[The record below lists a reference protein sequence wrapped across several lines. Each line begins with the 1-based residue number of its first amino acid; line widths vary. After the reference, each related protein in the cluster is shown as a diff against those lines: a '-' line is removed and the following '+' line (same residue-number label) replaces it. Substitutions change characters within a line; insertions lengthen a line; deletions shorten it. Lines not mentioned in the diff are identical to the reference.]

1 MSYLLFSKPFIKHI
15 KKAAKSEKKT
25 GNGKQAENLNRI
37 AKHAGYQAW
46 NILSKNLESAG
57 IIPDSVYKKVF
68 KAVLTTCP
76 NTADEFV
83 LSELRHYLN
92 SNFERLPDFSMPD
105 HDTDNGYSHP
115 SIDVGIELRK
125 AYSGLITTEKLE
137 LAIQKL
143 VSSEEGWCEDDGDL
157 ILEYQQP

>member
-25 GNGKQAENLNRI
+25 GNGKQTENLNRI

-76 NTADEFV
+76 NTADEFI
-83 LSELRHYLN
+83 LSELRQYLD
-92 SNFERLPDFSMPD
+92 SSFERLADFSMPD
-105 HDTDNGYSHP
+105 PHTDNGYSHP
-115 SIDVGIELRK
+115 SIDIGTELRK
-125 AYSGLITTEKLE
+125 TYSELITSEKLD
-137 LAIQKL
+137 LAIHSL
-143 VSSEEGWCEDDGDL
+143 VSSDDDWCVDEEDL
-157 ILEYQQP
+157 ILEYQ